1 MPDDQVDTQDV
12 QEEQENQQ
20 KQMELR
26 AYLAEELW
34 Q

>member
-1 MPDDQVDTQDV
+1 MPDNQVDTQDV

-26 AYLAEELW
+26 AYLAEEL
-34 Q
+34 